1 MNMNEIKTPAL
12 DKLLEVQDQ
21 MDLCRNFLE
30 YFLKNYSAFEKK
42 RPRES
47 VFADVSGAGDYI
59 NVDKLFADFFEI
71 DLPQAEKEREA
82 LLDSLKEHYN
92 AQKNISPHTRG
103 EKIMKYTI
111 LMSCGHQVTVDLVGK
126 NSERE
131 RKIKYFETQGLC
143 KECYKKEMQE
153 LKASKP
159 FVLNASVLPHI
170 SEKKANRNKW
180 LKTNIPNNNFY
191 DVLRLKTVEE
201 CHANLPSK
209 MILARYF

>member
-1 MNMNEIKTPAL
+1 
-12 DKLLEVQDQ
+12 
-21 MDLCRNFLE
+21 
-30 YFLKNYSAFEKK
+30 
-42 RPRES
+42 
-47 VFADVSGAGDYI
+47 
-59 NVDKLFADFFEI
+59 
-71 DLPQAEKEREA
+71 
-82 LLDSLKEHYN
+82 
-92 AQKNISPHTRG
+92 
-103 EKIMKYTI
+103 MKYTI

>member
-59 NVDKLFADFFEI
+59 NVDKLLADFFEI

-82 LLDSLKEHYN
+82 LLDSLKEHSN
-92 AQKNISPHTRG
+92 AQKNISHHTRG

>member
-59 NVDKLFADFFEI
+59 NVDKLLADFFEI

-170 SEKKANRNKW
+170 SKKKANRNKW

>member
-59 NVDKLFADFFEI
+59 NVDKLLADFFEI

-82 LLDSLKEHYN
+82 LLDSLKEYYN
-92 AQKNISPHTRG
+92 AQKNISPHTIG

>member
-1 MNMNEIKTPAL
+1 MNMNEIKTSAL

-59 NVDKLFADFFEI
+59 NVDKLLADFFEI

-92 AQKNISPHTRG
+92 AQKNISP
-103 EKIMKYTI
+103 I
-111 LMSCGHQVTVDLVGK
+111 Q
-126 NSERE
+126 
-131 RKIKYFETQGLC
+131 
-143 KECYKKEMQE
+143 
-153 LKASKP
+153 
-159 FVLNASVLPHI
+159 
-170 SEKKANRNKW
+170 
-180 LKTNIPNNNFY
+180 
-191 DVLRLKTVEE
+191 
-201 CHANLPSK
+201 
-209 MILARYF
+209 